1 MKLDFNSHPLSVY
14 NQSASKSL
22 LSSIGREVPNS
33 RLSSFNLSQAILSSF
48 VSKAA
53 GAGLLSLI
61 DNVSIGLKGQKAR
74 KCLSTL
80 IREQTDRIN
89 RNSSALLDE
98 ARVNLMA
105 TSCVTDHL
113 ASLESGSW
121 GNGAKNIGKA
131 VLGLLSFKN
140 PLETIWESVVEVSK
154 KYEDICQVYH
164 IAFLLNVYNSKPSTE
179 NVIRRLIVESLCDD
193 SNGETSFSAKKRPFL
208 FSNIMYNSLE
218 ENLKNR
224 LSDLNGEAGRN
235 SDLYSFVKWRR
246 EFNEE

>member
-1 MKLDFNSHPLSVY
+1 MKLDFNSYPLSVY

-22 LSSIGREVPNS
+22 LKSVGGEVPNS

-80 IREQTDRIN
+80 IREQTN
-89 RNSSALLDE
+89 RVSHNSTILEE

-105 TSCVTDHL
+105 TSCVTEQL
-113 ASLESGSW
+113 AFLESGSW

-140 PLETIWESVVEVSK
+140 PLETIWESVVEVSR

-164 IAFLLNVYNSKPSTE
+164 IAFLLNIYNLKPSTE
-179 NVIRRLIVESLCDD
+179 NVIKRLIVESLCDD
-193 SNGETSFSAKKRPFL
+193 SNGESSFSAKKRPYL
-208 FSNIMYNSLE
+208 FSNIMHKSLE

-246 EFNEE
+246 ELNEE